1 MKITKYILTIFL
13 LLFTAFFVFIA
24 TQQNDYK
31 ISREK
36 DINIEKDI
44 LYTYIN
50 DFSTWKEWLDL
61 KGYDKSTILTYTAK
75 TTNKNPSFAWKS
87 TTLNG
92 KITTSKSVLSD
103 TIYQNILIGE
113 DTHKITWYFTSNDK
127 STKVN
132 WFMEGKTSFRWKLNS
147 FIKSGID
154 AVYGGLFE
162 KGLNKIEQNL
172 IAELSSFK
180 ITQNGFVT
188 RNANYFIQQKDS
200 CTLDNFQ
207 TNYQKIVKNTKQFA
221 NNNNLKT
228 IDLPFI
234 IVQERNKIKNYILYS
249 VCLSTEEEVLIP
261 EGSKVTNGYFDNY
274 LAYKTTLSGN
284 YSHLESARKKTE
296 ESILKLDYIINTNN
310 NYIEI
315 YKVSS
320 PETKNTSKWVTELY
334 YPIKKKYIKP
344 DLITDATPK
353 KDSIKAIVIESVQ

>member
-13 LLFTAFFVFIA
+13 LLFIAFFVFIA

-36 DINIEKDI
+36 EINIGKDI

-50 DFSTWKEWLDL
+50 DFSTWKEWFDL
-61 KGYDKSTILTYTAK
+61 KDYDKSTILTYIAK
-75 TTNKNPSFAWKS
+75 TPSKNPSIAWKS

-113 DTHKITWYFTSNDK
+113 DTHKITWYFTSTDK

-132 WFMEGKTSFRWKLNS
+132 WSMEGKSSFKWKLNS
-147 FIKSGID
+147 FLKSGID

-162 KGLNKIEQNL
+162 KGLNQIEENL

-180 ITQNGFVT
+180 IIQNGVVT
-188 RNANYFIQQKDS
+188 RNANNFIQQKDS
-200 CTLDNFQ
+200 CSLDNFQ
-207 TNYQKIVKNTKQFA
+207 TNYQKIIKNTKQFA
-221 NNNNLKT
+221 KTNNLKT

-234 IVQERNKIKNYILYS
+234 IVHKRNKTSNYIVYS
-249 VCLSTEEEVLIP
+249 VCISSEEEVLIS
-261 EGSKVTNGYFDNY
+261 EGSKITIGYFDNY
-274 LAYKTTLSGN
+274 LAYKTTLLGD
-284 YSHLESARKKTE
+284 YLHLESARKKTE

-344 DLITDATPK
+344 VETYIAPK
-353 KDSIKAIVIESVQ
+353 KDSIKAIAIEQPIQ